1 MVDESALIKALKQGI
16 IAGVAIDV
24 FTNEPYN
31 GPLCQCENVVL
42 TCHMGA
48 STKESRCRMELEA
61 TQELIRFHSGEKL
74 INEVLF

>member
-1 MVDESALIKALKQGI
+1 MFLGQPVKQGI